1 MRVRALVWLRGLSWF
16 DGERVTDEEQIA
28 ALRLSARSLVTQQ
41 AILARSTTDRLP
53 VPVPV
58 PALRVCSLCALSS
71 YEYCVALQRSGR
83 ARFRCRR
90 TRS

>member
-41 AILARSTTDRLP
+41 AILAHAATDGT
-53 VPVPV
+53 
-58 PALRVCSLCALSS
+58 ALL
-71 YEYCVALQRSGR
+71 YCTLLDTNAHR
-83 ARFRCRR
+83 
-90 TRS
+90 